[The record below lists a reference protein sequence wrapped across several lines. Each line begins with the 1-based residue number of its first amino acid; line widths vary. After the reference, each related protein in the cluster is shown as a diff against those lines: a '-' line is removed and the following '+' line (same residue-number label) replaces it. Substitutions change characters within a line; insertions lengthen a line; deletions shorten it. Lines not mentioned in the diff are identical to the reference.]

1 MDIKVNYG
9 FVLAKPKKQEE
20 VTKSGLAIPNP
31 KQQDVYEVLDIG
43 TRVKVNESLPIAIGE
58 TIVARGGH
66 KFTYDD
72 QEYIL
77 FSYSEILAIIN

>member
-31 KQQDVYEVLDIG
+31 KQQDVYDVVEVG
-43 TRVKVNESLPIAIGE
+43 TLVKYNDSFKVNIGDI
-58 TIVARGGH
+58 IVARGGH
-66 KFTYDD
+66 KFVYDD
-72 QEYIL
+72 QEYFI
-77 FSYSEILAIIN
+77 FAYSEILAIIN